1 MQTLSANRT
10 LHQRPRPATRCK
22 GSQVEQATACT
33 TGTVADGF
41 LRNQFLPKYAVSNE
55 LPKREIVEAIYFKSF
70 KILSNFY
77 GMTTINVSQ
86 FAYPYNVLLS
96 QWDASRKMRIKGR
109 FRELVVEEND
119 DNDITVSVK
128 ETLNTGFDLYYIPLA
143 PLYKCL
149 EDGADE
155 WVKLLLGV
163 CVYLYRKAGVCHYRD
178 SESYICYLYDIMDN
192 WIEDDR
198 ESMDDID
205 YKEQR
210 ANLDQMFAIGDK
222 IEPILSDEEHLRQL
236 QAIIKSC
243 EPQTQ
248 FHRNCVQLAKDTLAV
263 WMEYPQANLYQ
274 QIGREA
280 DDEDDYYGTG
290 KILMTDYISFIGE
303 TSGSVYETMKNM
315 LNEDFNERSG
325 TQDFEAIVV
334 FDKAKGKYK
343 DQLGYEERV
352 VAIINELC
360 NLLTELP

>member
-1 MQTLSANRT
+1 MQTLSANRP
-10 LHQRPRPATRCK
+10 LHQRPLPASRCK
-22 GSQVEQATACT
+22 GSQVEQTTACT
-33 TGTVADGF
+33 TGTVANGF
-41 LRNQFLPKYAVSNE
+41 LRNQFLPKYEVSNE
-55 LPKREIVEAIYFKSF
+55 LPKREKVEAIYFKSF
-70 KILSNFY
+70 KRLTKFY
-77 GMTTINVSQ
+77 DITTINVSH
-86 FAYPYNVLLS
+86 FPYPHNVLLS
-96 QWDASRKMRIKGR
+96 QWDATRKMRTKGR
-109 FRELVVEEND
+109 FRELVVEEKN

-128 ETLNTGFDLYYIPLA
+128 ETLTTGYDLYYIPLA
-143 PLYKCL
+143 SLYKCL
-149 EDGADE
+149 EHEADE

-178 SESYICYLYDIMDN
+178 SESYICYLYEIMDN
-192 WIEDDR
+192 WIEDER

-222 IEPILSDEEHLRQL
+222 IEPILADEEHLRQL
-236 QAIIKSC
+236 QTIIKIC

-248 FHRNCVQLAKDTLAV
+248 FHRNCMQLAKDTLAV
-263 WMEYPQANLYQ
+263 WMEYPQTNLYQ
-274 QIGREA
+274 QIGHEA

-325 TQDFEAIVV
+325 TQDFEATVV

-343 DQLGYEERV
+343 DQLGYEESV